1 MTTRPVDIT
10 TSETVAEATD
20 ISFVFNYPII
30 NNQPFQVRTVNTD
43 KSNNSDKGLNG
54 LQILYSE
61 NKPSNAVLLNK
72 NSYLFDSFYITKGA
86 DITTGT
92 EYEYSVII
100 KNKDSKNNG
109 KYLFVV
115 IPFDSNDNNMSDT
128 PNDFS
133 ILKSNINT
141 YSTDISLNNNRYYN
155 IGNLNLNLNE
165 LIDTDETFYTYNIGD
180 DTFISLQSGP
190 ISLNM
195 NDPSFSQFY
204 SEITEANV
212 LPKSLDGTINTSSNF
227 PINMNLNNYGSE
239 ENIYIDCSPV
249 ADGTMEQIIKP
260 KKVYSIK
267 PLINVKSLGDAGNA
281 LLFTFILVIV
291 CIFCFL
297 IYQNVGIITSGMGSA
312 ASAAGRAGS
321 AAGRAAGSAAG
332 SAATSAKSLG
342 MSPLKF
348 TIITIRT
355 IVEPLIK
362 SIFLRKF
369 KKPIQEIQNIDESID
384 IATILE
390 LDKLELNFDETKNG
404 SPLYTLGIITLLLVV
419 GLFLMVIINVYTDL
433 INMNSKEKK
442 PKIISAKMISYGWIL
457 IALWIGFCLIW
468 FYAIPRF
475 IPIIMKVVVLGL
487 VKIGTGIS
495 KIDITNKLKNIAKS
509 VCLSIIC
516 ALLFI
521 PGFYVF
527 GKVSTITFVSYL
539 LFILLLSIGNF
550 ILFQDALPWSVIVW
564 TIFSGLGAAVIFGG
578 LVK

>member
-92 EYEYSVII
+92 DYEYSVII
-100 KNKDSKNNG
+100 KNKNSKNNG
-109 KYLFVV
+109 KNLFVV

-212 LPKSLDGTINTSSNF
+212 VPKSLDGTINTSSNF

-281 LLFTFILVIV
+281 
-291 CIFCFL
+291 
-297 IYQNVGIITSGMGSA
+297 
-312 ASAAGRAGS
+312 
-321 AAGRAAGSAAG
+321 
-332 SAATSAKSLG
+332 
-342 MSPLKF
+342 
-348 TIITIRT
+348 
-355 IVEPLIK
+355 
-362 SIFLRKF
+362 
-369 KKPIQEIQNIDESID
+369 
-384 IATILE
+384 
-390 LDKLELNFDETKNG
+390 
-404 SPLYTLGIITLLLVV
+404 
-419 GLFLMVIINVYTDL
+419 
-433 INMNSKEKK
+433 
-442 PKIISAKMISYGWIL
+442 
-457 IALWIGFCLIW
+457 
-468 FYAIPRF
+468 
-475 IPIIMKVVVLGL
+475 
-487 VKIGTGIS
+487 
-495 KIDITNKLKNIAKS
+495 
-509 VCLSIIC
+509 
-516 ALLFI
+516 
-521 PGFYVF
+521 
-527 GKVSTITFVSYL
+527 
-539 LFILLLSIGNF
+539 
-550 ILFQDALPWSVIVW
+550 
-564 TIFSGLGAAVIFGG
+564 
-578 LVK
+578 

>member
-30 NNQPFQVRTVNTD
+30 NNQPFQVRTVD
-43 KSNNSDKGLNG
+43 IGKSNNSDRGLNG

-92 EYEYSVII
+92 QYEYSVVI
-100 KNKDSKNNG
+100 KNKNSKKNG
-109 KYLFVV
+109 KNLFVV

-165 LIDTDETFYTYNIGD
+165 LIDTDETFYTYKIGD

-239 ENIYIDCSPV
+239 ENIYIDSSPV

-297 IYQNVGIITSGMGSA
+297 IYRNVDTISSGMGSA
-312 ASAAGRAGS
+312 ASVAGRAGS

-342 MSPLKF
+342 MPPLKF

-369 KKPIQEIQNIDESID
+369 KKPIQEIENIDENTNI
-384 IATILE
+384 TEILE
-390 LDKLELNFDETKNG
+390 LDELEVNFDETKNS

-457 IALWIGFCLIW
+457 IASWIGFCLIW

-475 IPIIMKVVVLGL
+475 IPWAMSFFVSKLAAGGKYISENDVRIKLST
-487 VKIGTGIS
+487 VK
-495 KIDITNKLKNIAKS
+495 KS

-521 PGFYVF
+521 PGFYVHD
-527 GKVSTITFVSYL
+527 KVSTITFYSYIA
-539 LFILLLSIGNF
+539 FIILLSAGNF
-550 ILFQDALPWSVIVW
+550 ILFRGAAYISFPIWL
-564 TIFSGLGAAVIFGG
+564 IFIALGAAVIFGG

>member
-30 NNQPFQVRTVNTD
+30 NNQPFQVRTVDTD

-54 LQILYSE
+54 LQILYNE

-100 KNKDSKNNG
+100 KNKNSKNNG
-109 KYLFVV
+109 KNLFVV

-155 IGNLNLNLNE
+155 IGNLNLNLND
-165 LIDTDETFYTYNIGD
+165 LIDTDETFYTYNIGN

-204 SEITEANV
+204 SQITEANV
-212 LPKSLDGTINTSSNF
+212 VPKSLDGTINTSNNF
-227 PINMNLNNYGSE
+227 PINMNLNNYSSE

-267 PLINVKSLGDAGNA
+267 PLINVKTLGDAGNA

-297 IYQNVGIITSGMGSA
+297 IYRNVDTISSGMRSA
-312 ASAAGRAGS
+312 AGAAGRAGS
-321 AAGRAAGSAAG
+321 AAGSAAG
-332 SAATSAKSLG
+332 RAASSAKSLG
-342 MSPLKF
+342 MPPL
-348 TIITIRT
+348 IYSIVTIRT

-369 KKPIQEIQNIDESID
+369 KIPIQEIQQNINENTD
-384 IATILE
+384 IKQFLVLTNLE
-390 LDKLELNFDETKNG
+390 FNNDETKNG

-433 INMNSKEKK
+433 INMNSKKK
-442 PKIISAKMISYGWIL
+442 KSKIISAKMISYGWIL

-468 FYAIPRF
+468 FYAIPLIIPF
-475 IPIIMKVVVLGL
+475 IMNSIVGSLQYLG
-487 VKIGTGIS
+487 KSIS
-495 KIDITNKLKNIAKS
+495 EIDITNKLKNIAKS

-521 PGFYVF
+521 PGFYVYD
-527 GKVSTITFVSYL
+527 KVSNITFISYM
-539 LFILLLSIGNF
+539 LFIFLLSIGNF
-550 ILFQDALPWSVIVW
+550 ILFKDALPWSVIVW
-564 TIFSGLGAAVIFGG
+564 TIFSGLGAVAIFVG
-578 LVK
+578 LSQINK